1 MKKPLAPNPAI
12 WGNLESTPAPP
23 AEPAKP
29 AKKYLSL
36 EEVEAQLLASQRPA
50 QPIIPAP
57 PPQKAPILPQLP
69 SGTQVPQHVGQQ
81 PFIEDKPPQFK
92 PSQYQR
98 GPQTQQQQFPHP
110 RQGQFRPPQGTG
122 PQQSPQRSPQRSP
135 VRQTHGPPPPQRPV
149 NYTGPPPPPNFQ
161 EIMAAENQRL
171 LAEDAKRRKRNQKIT
186 EMVYSNLPFFTYTR
200 HDTTA

>member
-29 AKKYLSL
+29 VKKYLSL
-36 EEVEAQLLASQRPA
+36 EEVEAQILASQRPA
-50 QPIIPAP
+50 QPVVPAP
-57 PPQKAPILPQLP
+57 PQQGPSLPQLP
-69 SGTQVPQHVGQQ
+69 SGPPVP
-81 PFIEDKPPQFK
+81 ENKPPQFK

-98 GPQTQQQQFPHP
+98 GPHTQQQPFPHL
-110 RQGQFRPPQGTG
+110 RQGQFRPPHGTG
-122 PQQSPQRSPQRSP
+122 LQQSPQRSPQRSP
-135 VRQTHGPPPPQRPV
+135 VRQTHVPPPPPPPQRPLS
-149 NYTGPPPPPNFQ
+149 YTGLPPPPNFQ
-161 EIMAAENQRL
+161 EILAAENQRL

-186 EMVYSNLPFFTYTR
+186 EMVHSKNSHFLTYTR